1 MGYIGSTQENV
12 TRNCQPLGRH
22 NQFMW
27 FTKRIRNIAE
37 TEKNTL
43 SCNTINQKTKKL
55 VLRKLPWHSLG
66 WLGFIGE
73 CNFRSSSVSCQTS
86 DLQKND
92 KWAAFKP
99 PFHWLLS
106 GEDLYISG
114 RGYIY
119 LLKIQ
124 LKPVP
129 KSNAILGGG
138 RATHSKH
145 PLLIFGKFPQE
156 GTKLTMQETFFQL
169 LKTWNESKGPP
180 RETVQSTV
188 RSTNCS
194 PRIICHEEVIP

>member
-1 MGYIGSTQENV
+1 MS
-12 TRNCQPLGRH
+12 NC
-22 NQFMW
+22 
-27 FTKRIRNIAE
+27 
-37 TEKNTL
+37 
-43 SCNTINQKTKKL
+43 
-55 VLRKLPWHSLG
+55 
-66 WLGFIGE
+66 
-73 CNFRSSSVSCQTS
+73 RSP
-86 DLQKND
+86 KND

-99 PFHWLLS
+99 PFHWLLG

-156 GTKLTMQETFFQL
+156 GTKLTKKHFFNSSKHETNRRDPHGRRCGQRFGQQIAAQESSAMKRWYLNWVNL
-169 LKTWNESKGPP
+169 LPHQHSPP
-180 RETVQSTV
+180 QKQGFNSR
-188 RSTNCS
+188 
-194 PRIICHEEVIP
+194 PD